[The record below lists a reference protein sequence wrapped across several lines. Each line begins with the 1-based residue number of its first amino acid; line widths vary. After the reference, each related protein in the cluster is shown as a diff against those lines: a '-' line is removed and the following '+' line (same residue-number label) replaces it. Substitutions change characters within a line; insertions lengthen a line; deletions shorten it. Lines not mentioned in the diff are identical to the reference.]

1 MSEHYFNLTSFLTSL
16 SQEELIVYE
25 RTKRFL
31 KLEKKL
37 FNTILTQPKVELIF
51 NFSTQD
57 GIYSILALIEAMD
70 SILND
75 LEFKIFNEIS
85 SDDLLTIF
93 HNGKT
98 LVIGIANYD
107 QNSEIFSNIQ
117 LEIYEFLR

>member
-16 SQEELIVYE
+16 SQEELLVYE

-57 GIYSILALIEAMD
+57 GIYSILALIEALD

-75 LEFKIFNEIS
+75 CEIEVYNKS
-85 SDDLLTIF
+85 NLHNILTVF
-93 HNGKT
+93 HNEKS
-98 LVIGIANYD
+98 LVINNLNYD
-107 QNSEIFSNIQ
+107 QSSENFSNIQ

>member
-1 MSEHYFNLTSFLTSL
+1 MSEYYFNLTSFLTSL
-16 SQEELIVYE
+16 SQEELLVYE

-107 QNSEIFSNIQ
+107 QNSEFFSNIQ

>member
-16 SQEELIVYE
+16 SQEELLVYE

-57 GIYSILALIEAMD
+57 GIYSILALIEALD

-75 LEFKIFNEIS
+75 CEIEVYNTS
-85 SDDLLTIF
+85 NLHNILTVF
-93 HNGKT
+93 HNEKS
-98 LVIGIANYD
+98 LVINNLNYD
-107 QNSEIFSNIQ
+107 QSLENFSNIQ

>member
-1 MSEHYFNLTSFLTSL
+1 MSEPYFNLTSFLTSL
-16 SQEELIVYE
+16 SQEELLVYE

-107 QNSEIFSNIQ
+107 QNSEFFSNIQ

>member
-1 MSEHYFNLTSFLTSL
+1 MSEYYFNLTSFLTSL

-37 FNTILTQPKVELIF
+37 FNTILTQPKVALIF
-51 NFSTQD
+51 NFSNQD

-93 HNGKT
+93 HNGKA
-98 LVIGIANYD
+98 LVIGSANYD

>member
-1 MSEHYFNLTSFLTSL
+1 MSKPYFNLTSFLTSL

-25 RTKRFL
+25 CTKRFL

-37 FNTILTQPKVELIF
+37 FNTILTQPKVALIF
-51 NFSTQD
+51 NFSNQD

-70 SILND
+70 SILYD
-75 LEFKIFNEIS
+75 LEVKIYNEIS
-85 SDDLLTIF
+85 ANDLLTIF

-98 LVIGIANYD
+98 LVIGSANYD

>member
-37 FNTILTQPKVELIF
+37 FNTILTQPKVALIF
-51 NFSTQD
+51 NFSNQE

-75 LEFKIFNEIS
+75 LEIKIYNEIS
-85 SDDLLTIF
+85 ANDLLTIF
-93 HNGKT
+93 NNGKA
-98 LVIGIANYD
+98 LVIGSANYD

>member
-1 MSEHYFNLTSFLTSL
+1 MSEPYFNLTSFLTSL
-16 SQEELIVYE
+16 SQEELLVYE

-75 LEFKIFNEIS
+75 LEIKIFNEIS

>member
-1 MSEHYFNLTSFLTSL
+1 MSEYYFNLTSFLTSL
-16 SQEELIVYE
+16 SQEELLVYE

>member
-16 SQEELIVYE
+16 SQEELLVYE

-37 FNTILTQPKVELIF
+37 FNTILTQPKIKLVF

-57 GIYSILALIEAMD
+57 GIYSILALIEALD

-75 LEFKIFNEIS
+75 CEIEVYNKS
-85 SDDLLTIF
+85 NLHNILTVF
-93 HNGKT
+93 HNEKS
-98 LVIGIANYD
+98 LVINNLNYD
-107 QNSEIFSNIQ
+107 QSSENFSNIQ

>member
-1 MSEHYFNLTSFLTSL
+1 MTNPLNLNSFIASL
-16 SQEELIVYE
+16 SQEELEVYE
-25 RTKRFL
+25 SVRRFL

-37 FNTILTQPKVELIF
+37 FNVILTQPKIKLVF

>member
-1 MSEHYFNLTSFLTSL
+1 MTNPLNLNSFIASL
-16 SQEELIVYE
+16 SQEELEVYE
-25 RTKRFL
+25 SVRRFL

-37 FNTILTQPKVELIF
+37 FNTILTQPKVVLIF
-51 NFSTQD
+51 NFSNQD

>member
-1 MSEHYFNLTSFLTSL
+1 MSEYYFNLTSFLTSL
-16 SQEELIVYE
+16 SQEELLVYE

-57 GIYSILALIEAMD
+57 GIYSILALIEALD

-75 LEFKIFNEIS
+75 CEIEVYNKS
-85 SDDLLTIF
+85 NLHNILTVF
-93 HNGKT
+93 HNEKS
-98 LVIGIANYD
+98 LVINNLNYD
-107 QNSEIFSNIQ
+107 QSSENFSNIQ

>member
-1 MSEHYFNLTSFLTSL
+1 MTNPLNLNSFIASL
-16 SQEELIVYE
+16 SQEELEVYE
-25 RTKRFL
+25 SVRRFL

-37 FNTILTQPKVELIF
+37 FNVILTQPKIKLVF

-107 QNSEIFSNIQ
+107 QNSENFSNIQ

>member
-1 MSEHYFNLTSFLTSL
+1 MSEPYFNLTSFLTSL
-16 SQEELIVYE
+16 SQEELLVYE